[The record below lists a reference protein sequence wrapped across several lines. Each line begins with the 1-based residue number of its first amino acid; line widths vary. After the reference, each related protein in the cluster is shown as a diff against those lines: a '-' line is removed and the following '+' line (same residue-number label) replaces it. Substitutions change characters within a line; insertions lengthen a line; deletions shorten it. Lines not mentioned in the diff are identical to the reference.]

1 MVALNENFAPAK
13 PELGSKNRVG
23 NFFGQEGKSRPANR
37 LSVQNP
43 RRENGHGYDET
54 ASGMYYYGFRY
65 YDPQT
70 GRWPSRDPIGERGG
84 LNLYGM
90 VGNNSVD
97 FWDYL
102 GQTILEIS
110 SGGPQYV
117 PSSGFYIGFVIPKCV
132 DGVRYRFKNRT
143 EISVYDSNGNPE
155 DEWHGAQDVG
165 TPNNSYFMISVTV
178 QSKEGTF
185 SFWSDFNT
193 YNIRID
199 LNNTAPGDT
208 GPSSVYWPGSI
219 SINNSLHTDDDI
231 NPSGYLYNCNDVTC
245 APYPGD

>member
-1 MVALNENFAPAK
+1 MVALNENFAPEKAA
-13 PELGSKNRVG
+13 LGSKNRVG
-23 NFFGQEGKSRPANR
+23 NFFSGTPDCVGFDRPATRNR
-37 LSVQNP
+37 IEEKRSCS
-43 RRENGHGYDET
+43 YDF
-54 ASGMYYYGFRY
+54 ASGVTYYGFRY
-65 YDPQT
+65 YDPVT
-70 GRWPSRDPIGERGG
+70 GRWPSRDPIEEEGG